1 MVISLERYLSTRT
14 VPRTFSVS
22 TVRKLV
28 FTAWLVGFIVV
39 LGPTATFNGIR
50 YDLNDAHYTVI
61 CKLDNS
67 YLPFRIIIVCYVLV
81 QHLISGVILGY
92 LNISVAKTLWTG
104 HRKIIDS
111 KRSNAIRV
119 NLIAAKLL
127 ATYLLIAMT
136 FAFIIPYSAS
146 LYYASYVML
155 AKPSLDFITDFITRY
170 LSAVLLYSNGAINVI
185 IYVVQMKD
193 FRAFLKKLFCGN
205 GNTMNPNSLG
215 EGIQLRAFVIPN
227 NP

>member
-1 MVISLERYLSTRT
+1 M
-14 VPRTFSVS
+14 
-22 TVRKLV
+22 
-28 FTAWLVGFIVV
+28 
-39 LGPTATFNGIR
+39 
-50 YDLNDAHYTVI
+50 
-61 CKLDNS
+61 
-67 YLPFRIIIVCYVLV
+67 V
-81 QHLISGVILGY
+81 QHLISGVILSY

-215 EGIQLRAFVIPN
+215 EGIQVRAFVIPN